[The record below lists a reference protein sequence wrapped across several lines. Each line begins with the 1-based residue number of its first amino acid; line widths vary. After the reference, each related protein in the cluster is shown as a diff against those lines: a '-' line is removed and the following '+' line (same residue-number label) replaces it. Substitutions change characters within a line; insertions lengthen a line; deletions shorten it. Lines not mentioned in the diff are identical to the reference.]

1 MRTFKKFLR
10 KFLPRLGAVA
20 AAGAIGLGAYASA
33 VFFLYKP
40 SNTGDIPFDTSARQQ
55 EEQVDKP
62 QDTKEESL

>member
-40 SNTGDIPFDTSARQQ
+40 SDTGYIPFETSSRQQ
-55 EEQVDKP
+55 
-62 QDTKEESL
+62 